1 MFEDFYIVL
10 IWSSI
15 IAVVATI
22 IACTIIVTRYKK
34 KLKAPIYPVD
44 KYASLSLSV
53 ARDDFLGS
61 TITKVRVSSSKRK

>member
-1 MFEDFYIVL
+1 MFEDFYVVL
-10 IWSSI
+10 IWASI

-22 IACTIIVTRYKK
+22 IACTIVVTRYKK

-44 KYASLSLSV
+44 KYAALSLAG

-61 TITKVRVSSSKRK
+61 TVTRVRVASRKNK